1 MSLESLESIAVVKVL
16 FLTTLSFVVTVILTP
31 LLTHFLY
38 TYKLGKNIRDD
49 AAKTPLVAKM
59 HKHKRGTPT
68 MGGILIWGTTFLL
81 AVFFLYTTRFFPHLF
96 PTEFNFLT
104 RSETLLPLGV
114 LIASAIVG
122 LIDDIYNIK
131 KMGVNGGGLK
141 MTHRLL
147 MYSGIAIVGAYWFFV
162 KLNWTI
168 VRIPFTDTPF
178 VEIGWWMIPLFI
190 VTIVAT
196 SFSVNETDGLDGL
209 AGGVLLSSFSA
220 YAAIAF
226 IQGRYNLATF
236 CGVIAGALLA
246 FLWFNIYPAR
256 FIMGDTGAMSL
267 GVTLGVVA
275 MLTNTLWVLPVIGFI
290 LVVESASVIIQ
301 VVSKKL
307 RNGKKV
313 FRAAPIHHHFEAI
326 GWPEPK
332 IVMRFWIISCVM
344 AVLGVVLF
352 LIDRSFI

>member
-1 MSLESLESIAVVKVL
+1 MESIAIVKVL

-38 TYKLGKNIRDD
+38 QYKLGKNIHDD
-49 AAKTPLVAKM
+49 RSKTPIVATL

-68 MGGILIWGTTFLL
+68 MGGVLIWGTTLL
-81 AVFFLYTTRFFPHLF
+81 LSVFFLYATRFFPDII
-96 PTEFNFLT
+96 PPAFNFLT

-114 LIASAIVG
+114 LISSAIVG
-122 LIDDIYNIK
+122 LIDDLYNIRRK
-131 KMGVNGGGLK
+131 GGGNGGGLK
-141 MTHRLL
+141 ISHRLM
-147 MYSGIAIVGAYWFFV
+147 MYSGIAIVGAWWFYV
-162 KLNWTI
+162 KLDWTI
-168 VRIPFTDTPF
+168 LRIPFIETPF
-178 VEIGWWMIPLFI
+178 IEIGWWMIPLFI
-190 VTIVAT
+190 LTIVAT

-226 IQGRYNLATF
+226 VQGRFNLAAF

-256 FIMGDTGAMSL
+256 FMMGDTGAMSL

-275 MLTNTLWVLPVIGFI
+275 MLTNTLWLLPLIGFI
-290 LVVESASVIIQ
+290 LVIESASVIFQ
-301 VVSKKL
+301 VASKKF
-307 RNGKKV
+307 RHGKKV
-313 FRAAPIHHHFEAI
+313 FLAAPLHHHFEAI

-344 AVLGVVLF
+344 GVLGLVLF
-352 LIDRSFI
+352 LIDRSFLV